1 MNGVSNS
8 LQGLLAI
15 VLLWPAGWARADV
28 REGVEQF
35 RSGEAVV
42 TTEWFAPPDGGR
54 FPNDRP
60 RGLRLP
66 MTGG

>member
-28 REGVEQF
+28 WEGVEHF
-35 RSGEAVV
+35 RSGEALV
-42 TTEWFAPPDGGR
+42 TMEWFAPADGGQ
-54 FPNDRP
+54 FPDDSP
-60 RGLRLP
+60 RGLRPP
-66 MTGG
+66 MTG